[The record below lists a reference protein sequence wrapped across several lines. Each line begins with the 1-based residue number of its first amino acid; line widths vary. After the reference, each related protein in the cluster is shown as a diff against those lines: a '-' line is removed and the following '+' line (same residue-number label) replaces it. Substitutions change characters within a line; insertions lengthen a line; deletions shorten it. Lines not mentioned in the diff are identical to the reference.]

1 MPAPLM
7 VLLQM
12 KRDHGSNG
20 HPPALLVFKM
30 KGGIL
35 GLMPIR
41 PVGFTSNEGG
51 IPDLMAIPHCWF
63 YLKWREWRGDPG
75 CHAHPPRWSHSRWR
89 GDPGSNG
96 HSPLLVLFEMKGNPG
111 SNAPPV
117 GSTSNEEESWI
128 HCPPFRLNLI
138 LNEME
143 FWIQCPPPVGLILN
157 EGGLPY
163 QTEIWR

>member
-1 MPAPLM
+1 
-7 VLLQM
+7 
-12 KRDHGSNG
+12 
-20 HPPALLVFKM
+20 
-30 KGGIL
+30 
-35 GLMPIR
+35 MPIR

-143 FWIQCPPPVGLILN
+143 SWIQCPPRWSYSKRRGAPISDRDM
-157 EGGLPY
+157 
-163 QTEIWR
+163 EIGKAIMIEIDIYIKIEIKIERWR